1 MAGADSA
8 RTEGADPEEA
18 DTVGADTEGAD
29 PEGADTVGAD
39 TEGTDIEGSDT
50 KGATEASRLPAYTKA
65 RKDQVQ
71 RETPPQRN
79 KTERLEEDN

>member
-39 TEGTDIEGSDT
+39 TEG
-50 KGATEASRLPAYTKA
+50 ATEASRLPAYTKA

>member
-8 RTEGADPEEA
+8 RTEGANPEEA
-18 DTVGADTEGAD
+18 ETVGADTEGAD

-39 TEGTDIEGSDT
+39 TE
-50 KGATEASRLPAYTKA
+50 GATEASRLPAYTKA

>member
-1 MAGADSA
+1 MLTLRGP
-8 RTEGADPEEA
+8 DPEEA

-39 TEGTDIEGSDT
+39 TE
-50 KGATEASRLPAYTKA
+50 GATEASRLPAYTKA

>member
-18 DTVGADTEGAD
+18 ETVGADTEGAD

-39 TEGTDIEGSDT
+39 TE
-50 KGATEASRLPAYTKA
+50 GATEASRLPAYTKA

>member
-8 RTEGADPEEA
+8 RTEGAD
-18 DTVGADTEGAD
+18 TKGAD

-50 KGATEASRLPAYTKA
+50 EGATEASRLPAYTKA

>member
-18 DTVGADTEGAD
+18 ETVGADTEGAD
-29 PEGADTVGAD
+29 TEGADTVGAN
-39 TEGTDIEGSDT
+39 TEGAT
-50 KGATEASRLPAYTKA
+50 KASRLPAYTKA